1 MIRWNQVKLEDI
13 CTKITVG
20 HVGSM
25 ADSYVES
32 GIPFLRSLNIKPFRL
47 DFDNLK
53 YIDEIFHTKLKK
65 SSLKPNDIFVVR
77 TGYPGTAWVIPF
89 TLKDSNCSD
98 LVIIRPSAAL
108 NPHFLAAIFNSSFGQ
123 SVVSGNLVGAAQ
135 QHFNVNVVKQLKFWI
150 PDRKIQDKI
159 VAILSA
165 YDELIENNRRR
176 IALLERMAEEIYREW
191 FVRMR
196 FPGHEHVK
204 VHKGVPEG
212 WKEGKLGSIVHLVM
226 GQSPKSEYYN
236 QHGDGLPF
244 NQGVGTYG
252 ERFPRREI
260 YCSIDGRRANKGDIL
275 FSVRAPVGRLNIA
288 DCDMIIGRGLAGLS
302 HKQGFQSYLY
312 YLLKCLFSNE
322 DIIGNGAIFNS
333 VGRDELSAFG
343 LLKPTNI
350 LVEQFNKI
358 ALPIDQQIMI
368 LSSTLSNLQQTRDLL
383 LSRLIAGKL
392 AVDDLDIHF
401 PPGMAAEP

>member
-65 SSLKPNDIFVVR
+65 SSLKPNDIVVVR
-77 TGYPGTAWVIPF
+77 TGYPGTACVIPF

-212 WKEGKLGSIVHLVM
+212 WEVVKMS
-226 GQSPKSEYYN
+226 S
-236 QHGDGLPF
+236 F
-244 NQGVGTYG
+244 ATYQ
-252 ERFPRREI
+252 
-260 YCSIDGRRANKGDIL
+260 Y
-275 FSVRAPVGRLNIA
+275 
-288 DCDMIIGRGLAGLS
+288 
-302 HKQGFQSYLY
+302 GFTES
-312 YLLKCLFSNE
+312 
-322 DIIGNGAIFNS
+322 
-333 VGRDELSAFG
+333 
-343 LLKPTNI
+343 
-350 LVEQFNKI
+350 
-358 ALPIDQQIMI
+358 
-368 LSSTLSNLQQTRDLL
+368 
-383 LSRLIAGKL
+383 
-392 AVDDLDIHF
+392 AVDDNSLPKFLRVMDINKSSYIDWANVPNCPISEMEYTKYQLFKHDIIIARMAD
-401 PPGMAAEP
+401 PGKIAIIEEDIKAVFASYLIRIVYNESLVTP